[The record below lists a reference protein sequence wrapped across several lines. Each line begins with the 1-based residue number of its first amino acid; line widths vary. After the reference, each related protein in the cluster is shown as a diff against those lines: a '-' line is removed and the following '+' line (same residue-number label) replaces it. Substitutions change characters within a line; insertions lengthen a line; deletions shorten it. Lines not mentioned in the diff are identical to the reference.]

1 MNFADYRAETALPDG
16 TPAVIRAIRPEDR
29 TTLQEGFKHL
39 SERTIY
45 HRFLGAK
52 RDLTDAELRYFTE
65 LDFLN
70 HIGLVVELPS
80 PGGPQPIAVGRAVRI
95 RRAGPV
101 PSTAPPSDSVAP
113 AVDRPGPSNPPSP
126 PGRAEV
132 AFVVLDRYQGHGIGT
147 LLLEHLVGIARQ
159 LGYSAFEAE
168 VLPSNRQMLEVFA
181 NSGLP
186 QKQRIVDGLVHV
198 EMEL

>member
-1 MNFADYRAETALPDG
+1 MNFADYRAEAALPDG

-29 TTLQEGFKHL
+29 TALREGFKHL

-52 RDLTDAELRYFTE
+52 RDLTDAELQYFTE

-80 PGGPQPIAVGRAVRI
+80 LGGPRPIAVGRAVRL
-95 RRAGPV
+95 RRAGSFS
-101 PSTAPPSDSVAP
+101 STAPPSTPAAP
-113 AVDRPGPSNPPSP
+113 EPD
-126 PGRAEV
+126 RAEV
-132 AFVVLDRYQGHGIGT
+132 AFVVQDQYQGHGVGT
-147 LLLEHLVGIARQ
+147 LLLEHLVRIARK
-159 LGYSAFEAE
+159 LGYGAFEAE

-181 NSGLP
+181 HSGLP
-186 QKQRIVDGLVHV
+186 RKQRMVDGLVHV